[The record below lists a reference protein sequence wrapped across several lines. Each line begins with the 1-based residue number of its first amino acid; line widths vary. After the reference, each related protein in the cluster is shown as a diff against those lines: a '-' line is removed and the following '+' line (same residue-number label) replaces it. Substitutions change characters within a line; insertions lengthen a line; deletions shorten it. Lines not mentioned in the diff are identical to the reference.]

1 MNMDLGKTIK
11 RLRVKNGLTQND
23 LAIKLKITKQTLNNY
38 EKGKRK
44 INIRLLAK
52 LCVIFDITADEV
64 LEIETKEQ
72 REKILKNLKKGKQ

>member
-72 REKILKNLKKGKQ
+72 REKILKDLKKGKQ